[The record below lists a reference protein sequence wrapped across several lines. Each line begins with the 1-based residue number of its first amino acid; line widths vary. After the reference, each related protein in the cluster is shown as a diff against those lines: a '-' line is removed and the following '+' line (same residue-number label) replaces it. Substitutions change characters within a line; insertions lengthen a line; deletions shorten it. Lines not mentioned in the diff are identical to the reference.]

1 MALLSETPWHENPR
15 PIRAYAWT
23 SSAPAVVSPY
33 YLDGRTVPAYWHGIG
48 EDIYE
53 AVGNA
58 VTQDVDTKLPEG
70 SILVTGTVKA
80 GDFFS
85 VNWITFGAL
94 GNQNRGASG
103 TFLRDYDAN
112 QAAVAIGRFISGNV
126 DTYGSAVENTVIL
139 TPTAGQTE
147 IQVGASTFTP
157 LP

>member
-1 MALLSETPWHENPR
+1 MALLTETNWHGNPR
-15 PIRAYAWT
+15 PIPAFAWT
-23 SSAPAVVSPY
+23 AAGPVVTSPY
-33 YLDGRTVPAYWHGIG
+33 DGESEATYWHGVG
-48 EDIYE
+48 LESYE

-58 VTQDVDTKLPEG
+58 VTQNVDTELPKG
-70 SILVTGTVKA
+70 SILVTGTVKE

-85 VNWITFGAL
+85 VNWVTFGAL

-126 DTYGSAVENTVIL
+126 DTYGTAVDNVVIL
-139 TPTAGQTE
+139 TPTGGQTS